1 MSVTTYEQP
10 HNISPK
16 QKADYAI
23 RISMKDHHIE
33 FDVIG
38 ESEDWVELDPKD
50 IGNCRNDFHRLNQ
63 LLSKLVSYDATETS
77 IAQNVQLQL
86 QAIGTELAQQFVS
99 EGLLLKT
106 QGWNKN
112 AIVEISINK
121 QAQIIPWEL
130 VYDGSDFWG
139 NKFLIVRKPRRRER
153 PQSLRPISSPES
165 PQACQRMPIHII
177 GTRLDKYPQVKSLF
191 SEHIRERLTP
201 RDVVDSLVNAGI
213 IHLTCHGHLSEGE
226 IQLELGL
233 EPFPYFTPR
242 IVPELPDLKGSLV
255 FINACTSAA
264 CVPFLGTEVSFAWSF
279 YEQGASSFLGTMS
292 TVPIEYALDFA
303 AAFYEYFMNGA
314 TVVEALIYARQQA
327 PQQNPFWLFYT
338 LYGQA
343 FVTANHVL
351 RIGA

>member
-10 HNISPK
+10 HNISPER
-16 QKADYAI
+16 KADYTI
-23 RISMKDHHIE
+23 RISMKKHHIE
-33 FDVIG
+33 FDVMG
-38 ESEDWVELDPKD
+38 ESKDWIELEPKD
-50 IGNCRNDFHRLNQ
+50 IDNCRNDFHRLNQ

-86 QAIGTELAQQFVS
+86 QAIGIELAQQFVS

-106 QGWNKN
+106 QGWDKN
-112 AIVEISINK
+112 AIVEISINQ

-153 PQSLRPISSPES
+153 PQPLPPTLNTVST
-165 PQACQRMPIHII
+165 QACQRKPIHII
-177 GTRLDKYPQVKSLF
+177 GARLDQYPQVKSLF
-191 SEHIRERLTP
+191 SEHIRERLTAS
-201 RDVVDSLVNAGI
+201 DVADSLFNAGI

-226 IQLELGL
+226 IQLELGSG
-233 EPFPYFTPR
+233 PFHHFTPR
-242 IVPELPDLKGSLV
+242 IVPVLPDLKGSLV

-264 CVPFLGTEVSFAWSF
+264 CVPFLGIEVSFAWSF
-279 YEQGASSFLGTMS
+279 YEKGASSFLGTIS
-292 TVPIEYALDFA
+292 TVPINYALDFA
-303 AAFYEYFMNGA
+303 AAFYERFMDGA

-343 FVTANHVL
+343 FVTANYVL
-351 RIGA
+351 RIGE